1 MDQGTGSLTKNKFMK
16 NVKICSHYGF
26 VVLALLAL
34 SILGS
39 FSSTAFA
46 QGSAFTYQGRL
57 TTGTNPASGNYDMT
71 FSLYSASSGGTLLG
85 GPVIDTAVPVSN
97 GLFTVQVDFGVGV
110 FTGSSNWLSISVRTN
125 GASTFSPLTPLQ
137 QVTPTPYAIFAEGAN
152 ASGLSGIIPNG
163 DLSGTYTGVVAL
175 SNPSDS
181 FSGSGIGLT
190 GVALLAGGN
199 VFGGNQVLNG
209 GVLQISD
216 GSGAGYHADEVIGP
230 GGYFS
235 GEQHSINFDDGAGH
249 IGSLIV
255 GYNGTDGYFS
265 VGNLYNGTHQTTTAT
280 FTVLGNGRA
289 GLGTTNPQEGFSINT
304 GLNIDQANLNDGSF
318 NNGNTNGNGLTF
330 GSGSGEGLASQRQPG
345 VGGNQYGLDFY
356 TDFARRM
363 SISQGGLVGIGVG
376 TNKPVSALEVANG
389 DIRTDGHHLLLEP
402 ANGGSFANDGI
413 VFGDSG
419 LPGINGGYGPFIAG
433 YYGGTLGALAPN
445 TVALSWDSS
454 GDAWVS
460 NNLSTSSLTVRGEYM
475 EVDGLTPV
483 YCYVGDDGSGGDV
496 QIGSLQSGVRNVSC
510 YNEADAKYMNLY
522 CSSITITGGSDLA
535 EPFKFTPGDGE
546 VPQGAVVVI
555 DEQNPGR
562 LKMSDQGYD
571 TRVAGVVSGANGIN
585 PGIQMQQ
592 QGVLEGG
599 KNVALTGRVYVQAD
613 TSNGPIKPGD
623 LLTTSIEPGR
633 AMKVT
638 DHARAAGAIL
648 GKAMT
653 GLSEGQ
659 GMVLVLVTLQ

>member
-1 MDQGTGSLTKNKFMK
+1 MNQRIGGLTKSKFMK
-16 NVKICSHYGF
+16 NVKIFSHYGF
-26 VVLALLAL
+26 IVLAALAL

-39 FSSTAFA
+39 AFSSAFA
-46 QGSAFTYQGRL
+46 QGSVFTYQGRL

-71 FSLYSASSGGTLLG
+71 FSLYNTSSGGTLLG
-85 GPVIDTAVPVSN
+85 GPVTETAVPVSN
-97 GLFTVQVDFGVGV
+97 GLFTVQVDFGMGV
-110 FTGSSNWLSISVRTN
+110 FTGSSNWLSIGVRTN
-125 GASTFSPLTPLQ
+125 GATSFSPLTPLQ

-152 ASGLSGIIPNG
+152 AAGLSGIIPNG
-163 DLSGTYTGVVAL
+163 DLSGTYTGAVTL

-216 GSGAGYHADEVIGP
+216 GSGAGYHADEIIGP
-230 GGYFS
+230 GGYVS
-235 GEQHSINFDDGAGH
+235 GEQHSINFDDGVGH

-255 GYNGTDGYFS
+255 GYNGSAGYFS
-265 VGNLYNGTHQTTTAT
+265 VGNLYNGSHQTGTAT
-280 FTVLGNGRA
+280 FTVFGNGRA
-289 GLGTTNPQEGFSINT
+289 GLGTTNPQEGFSVNT
-304 GLNIDQANLNDGSF
+304 GMNIDQVNLNDGHF

-345 VGGNQYGLDFY
+345 LGGNQYGLDFY

-376 TNKPVSALEVANG
+376 TNLPVSALEVASG
-389 DIRTDGHHLLLEP
+389 DIRTDGHQLLLEP
-402 ANGGSFANDGI
+402 GTGGSFANDGI
-413 VFGDSG
+413 VFGDGG
-419 LPGINGGYGPFIAG
+419 LPGINDGYGPFIAG
-433 YYGGTLGALAPN
+433 YYGGSLGALAPN
-445 TVALSWDSS
+445 TISLSWDSA

-460 NNLSTSSLTVRGEYM
+460 NNLSVGSLTVRGDFL
-475 EVDGLTPV
+475 VVNGGTPV
-483 YCYVGDDGSGGDV
+483 YAYIGDDGSGNDV
-496 QIGSLQSGVRNVSC
+496 QIGSERSGITALAC
-510 YNEADAKYMNLY
+510 YNTADGAYMHVY
-522 CSSITITGGSDLA
+522 CSAITIEGGSDLA
-535 EPFKFTPGDGE
+535 EPFKISEGDGE

-555 DEQNPGR
+555 DEQNPGH

-571 TRVAGVVSGANGIN
+571 TRVAGVVSGANGVK

-653 GLSEGQ
+653 SLSEGQ